1 LKANVLLARQIGSA
15 RAACQDIPAQER
27 NSAIA
32 HYRTVAGRK
41 RHASMDILAA
51 MFVYLASVTG
61 IIAALAISFFLVFLP
76 PHQATPQGQMKQ
88 SVALVVEQTT
98 PRLPPLVQHAN
109 AGTEQQATPAVP
121 GVAQSVP
128 APQQTAAAAS
138 PLQVQAMR
146 AQYLRRIA
154 QEERARRWAYQQDP
168 SFENRFLGYAD

>member
-1 LKANVLLARQIGSA
+1 VTRSRHILKANVLLARQIGSA

-51 MFVYLASVTG
+51 MFVYLGSVTG
-61 IIAALAISFFLVFLP
+61 IIAALAISFVLYFSP
-76 PHQATPQGQMKQ
+76 AHHATPMKQ
-88 SVALVVEQTT
+88 SVAMVVKQSKPQET
-98 PRLPPLVQHAN
+98 
-109 AGTEQQATPAVP
+109 QAVSS
-121 GVAQSVP
+121 VARSVP
-128 APQQTAAAAS
+128 PQQTAAAAS

-154 QEERARRWAYQQDP
+154 QEERARRWAYQQDS